1 MISEFLVNIY
11 KTQNVFQ
18 VQIITIFIN
27 RQINFLKFLQF
38 SKM

>member
-18 VQIITIFIN
+18 VHIITIFIN
-27 RQINFLKFLQF
+27 RQINFLKFLHF

>member
-18 VQIITIFIN
+18 VQITIFIN